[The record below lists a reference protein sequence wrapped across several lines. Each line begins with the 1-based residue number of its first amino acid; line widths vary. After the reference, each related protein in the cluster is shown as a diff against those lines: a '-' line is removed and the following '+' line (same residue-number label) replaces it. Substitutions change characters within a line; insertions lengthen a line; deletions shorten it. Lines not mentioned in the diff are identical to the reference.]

1 MQKLAWQRY
10 VCGFKSK
17 PYGTISRGS
26 MTERNRKYIEDLRLR
41 KPHVSL
47 GRGRPYLT
55 QQKPQKVDQH
65 FHRLQFAIGFRIK
78 YKK

>member
-1 MQKLAWQRY
+1 MQKQAWQRC

-26 MTERNRKYIEDLRLR
+26 MTKESKIHRGLETEETTCITRFRKTIPD
-41 KPHVSL
+41 
-47 GRGRPYLT
+47 T
-55 QQKPQKVDQH
+55 TKPQRVDQH
-65 FHRLQFAIGFRIK
+65 FHRLQVAIGFRIK